1 MSEDTRAQR
10 VGTWDS
16 IKRSLQEGASVVM
29 GKAEELTQTGRA
41 RLDVAASKARVGR
54 LHAELG
60 VCVYGLL
67 ESGAGGAVADNSEV
81 REMCEQIRDARAKL
95 SEGETALEDLKA
107 ELRADETE
115 PPV

>member
-1 MSEDTRAQR
+1 MTEGTEVPQG
-10 VGTWDS
+10 GTWHS

-60 VCVYGLL
+60 ACVYVLL
-67 ESGAGGAVADNSEV
+67 ESGGAQGVTENAEV
-81 REMCEQIRDARAKL
+81 RALCEQIRAAQAELD
-95 SEGETALEDLKA
+95 EGEASLDELKA
-107 ELRADETE
+107 ELRDDGEASA
-115 PPV
+115 